1 MTHLQVEQQKL
12 QVKSGVLWVL
22 LYSECKFNLA
32 LNVATTTFFRD
43 FKSKTLRSVIM
54 HSILTM
60 KLQLMSH
67 VIGWPI
73 TGYRLRKKTFRNRT
87 RSISES

>member
-32 LNVATTTFFRD
+32 LNLVTTTFLCD
-43 FKSKTLRSVIM
+43 FKSKILFSVIM
-54 HSILTM
+54 HNIMTM
-60 KLQLMSH
+60 KLQLIMSRYSLANH
-67 VIGWPI
+67 
-73 TGYRLRKKTFRNRT
+73 
-87 RSISES
+87 RSPYAKEKFKE